1 MQIDLSWIL
10 SAASFSLAMSA
21 TPGPNNAMV
30 AASGA
35 TYGIR
40 RTWWH
45 MLGIAV
51 GFPVM
56 MIAVA
61 LGAGTLLERNPA
73 IHEAMRWIGAAYML
87 WLAWHIASA
96 EPRLAGERDRAGG
109 DREGRG
115 RPLRFHEAALFQWI
129 NPKAWIIVVGALA
142 TYTQAEGEQ
151 LLAQVLVLGLI
162 FFLVCIPS
170 VLLWAAIGAGV
181 ARFFKSL
188 RAVRIFNWAM
198 AILLVASLA
207 PLFWEG

>member
-1 MQIDLSWIL
+1 MQIDFPWLL
-10 SAASFSLAMSA
+10 SAATFSLVMSA

-35 TYGIR
+35 TFGIR

-56 MIAVA
+56 MVAVA
-61 LGAGTLLERNPA
+61 LGAGTLLDHNPA
-73 IHEAMRWIGAAYML
+73 IHEIMRWVGAAYML

-96 EPRLAGERDRAGG
+96 TPSTATATGEGAPPGG
-109 DREGRG
+109 RRG

-142 TYTQAEGEQ
+142 TYTEAAGEN
-151 LLAQVLVLGLI
+151 LLGQVLILAVI

-170 VLLWAAIGAGV
+170 VLLWTAIGAGV
-181 ARFFKSL
+181 AHFFKSL
-188 RAVRIFNWAM
+188 RAVRIFNWTM
-198 AILLVASLA
+198 AALLIASLA

>member
-1 MQIDLSWIL
+1 MQGIDLSWVL
-10 SAASFSLAMSA
+10 SAAAFSLAMSA

-35 TYGIR
+35 TFGIR

-45 MLGIAV
+45 MLGISV

-56 MIAVA
+56 MIGVA
-61 LGAGTLLERNPA
+61 LGAGRFLEQHPEV
-73 IHEAMRWIGAAYML
+73 HEAMRWIGAAYML

-96 EPRLAGERDRAGG
+96 RPEAAGG
-109 DREGRG
+109 GKTGRG

-142 TYTQAEGEQ
+142 TYTQADGEH
-151 LLAQVLVLGLI
+151 LLVQVLVLGAI

-170 VLLWAAIGAGV
+170 VLLWTAIGAGV
-181 ARFFKSL
+181 AHFFKTV
-188 RAVRIFNWAM
+188 RAIQIFNWSM
-198 AILLVASLA
+198 AALLIASLL